1 MMTLLPIATR
11 TIIPFSNQA
20 KATYVWGEVEIIFN
34 DTGVFFWRYYHSSR
48 LVASRS
54 EAEYHMKIASAKRRR
69 QNDVLESEAIRRT
82 GSRLIEANISK
93 RKANTRSVM

>member
-1 MMTLLPIATR
+1 M
-11 TIIPFSNQA
+11 S
-20 KATYVWGEVEIIFN
+20 GEVEIQFN
-34 DTGVFFWRYYHSSR
+34 DTRSLFYFGATASRSEAEYHSSR

-54 EAEYHMKIASAKRRR
+54 EAEYHVKIASAKRGR

-82 GSRLIEANISK
+82 GSRLIGANISK